1 MALDGIFLNHIK
13 NEIEPCIIGS
23 RVEKIHQPSREELV
37 VHLRSRQGSYK
48 LFLSVRVNSP
58 RVHFTDNPPEN
69 PATPP
74 MFCML
79 MRKKL
84 TNGLVTGVRQS
95 GLDRVLYIDF
105 EATNEIG
112 DRVPVCLSI
121 EIMAKHSN
129 IILIDEN
136 NRIVDAM
143 KRIDLSRSTVRQI
156 LPGFPYTP
164 PPAQDKPDITDV
176 TTDEIIKKIEG
187 FENKVL
193 SSAILNS
200 VQGVSPL
207 ICREIAHRCG
217 GDIPVWDIDNNQK
230 SLLIKEIDNL
240 KNTVTNNSGTPYLIK
255 DENGYPADF
264 SFMEITQ
271 YGNKRISQE
280 QESFSS
286 LLDSFYF
293 EKDRT
298 ERTRQKGRDLVKFLH
313 NAIERTAKKLDLQ
326 RAELQQCADREE
338 LRISAELINANLYRL
353 EKGSFYYDLENY
365 YDNNNILRIKA
376 DPSLT
381 PAANA
386 QKYFKLYRKSKT
398 AEQMLVTL
406 IEKGEEDLQ
415 YLESVSDALD
425 RASTQAEIDEI
436 KNELIISGFMKS
448 KGKGC
453 KKQIKLSAPLE
464 YETTDGFR
472 VFVGRNNIQNDKL
485 TFKTANKNDMW
496 LHTQK
501 IHGSH
506 VIIASDNREIS
517 DDAIVEAAEIAAYHS
532 KAREAK
538 LVPVDYTLVKNLK
551 KPPSSPPGKVIY
563 HVYYSV
569 NVTPDREVIEKK
581 AKNK

>member
-37 VHLRSRQGSYK
+37 IHLRSRSGSYK

-58 RVHFTDNPPEN
+58 RVHLTENPPEN

-84 TNGLVTGVRQS
+84 TNSMLTGIRQN

-105 EATNEIG
+105 EATNDIG
-112 DRVPVCLSI
+112 DKVPVCLSI

-136 NRIVDAM
+136 NRIVDAI
-143 KRIDLSRSTVRQI
+143 KRVDLSRSTVRQI

-164 PPAQDKPDITDV
+164 PPAQDKPDLSDASARDIVKSVEQLET
-176 TTDEIIKKIEG
+176 
-187 FENKVL
+187 KVL
-193 SSAILNS
+193 SSSILNS
-200 VQGVSPL
+200 VQAVSPL
-207 ICREIAHRCG
+207 ICREIAHLSG
-217 GDIPVWDIDNNQK
+217 GDIPVWDIDNTQK
-230 SLLIKEIDNL
+230 NILTNELDKL
-240 KNTVTNNSGTPYLIK
+240 KNTVESHSGTPYLIK
-255 DENGYPADF
+255 DENGFPVDF
-264 SFMEITQ
+264 SFTEITQ
-271 YGNKRISQE
+271 YGSQRVCE
-280 QESFSS
+280 KQSSFST
-286 LLDSFYF
+286 LLDNFYF

-326 RAELQQCADREE
+326 RVELEQCADREE

-376 DPSLT
+376 DPSLS

-406 IEKGEEDLQ
+406 IDKGEEDLQ

-436 KNELIISGFMKS
+436 KNELVISGYMKS
-448 KGKGC
+448 RGKND
-453 KKQIKLSAPLE
+453 KKKIKMSAPLE
-464 YETTDGFR
+464 YETSDGFR

-485 TFKTANKNDMW
+485 TFKTANKNDIW
-496 LHTQK
+496 LQTQK

-517 DDAIVEAAEIAAYHS
+517 DNAIVEAAEIAAYHS

-551 KPPSSPPGKVIY
+551 KPPASPPGKVIY

-569 NVTPDREVIEKK
+569 NVTPDREKIEKK
-581 AKNK
+581 AKNN